1 MFVPLPVLIAAGL
14 LILVLIAVTLRS
26 TRKRDPL
33 MGGAPPAYRATPS
46 MPVASFPAAA
56 LPAGTLPAEVERQVR
71 ALLAAG
77 RKIEAIKL
85 ARDATHLGLKETKD
99 LVDAMERQPR

>member
-14 LILVLIAVTLRS
+14 LILVLIAIILRS
-26 TRKRDPL
+26 ARKRDPL
-33 MGGAPPAYRATPS
+33 MGGAPRAYRSAPPTPL
-46 MPVASFPAAA
+46 ASLPAAS
-56 LPAGTLPAEVERQVR
+56 LPGGTLPPEVEADVR

-99 LVDAMERQPR
+99 LVDAMERQAR